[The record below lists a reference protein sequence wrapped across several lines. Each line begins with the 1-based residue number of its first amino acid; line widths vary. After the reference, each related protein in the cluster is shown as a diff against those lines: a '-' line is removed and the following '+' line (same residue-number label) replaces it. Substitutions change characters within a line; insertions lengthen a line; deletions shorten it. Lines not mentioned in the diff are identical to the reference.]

1 MHFAVERARHKLQ
14 YFKDNIDKPLAAIL
28 TLNTFAHTIGAI
40 GVGTQ
45 ATLIWHDSNPYIT
58 GVVVPII
65 MTLAILILSEV
76 IPKTVGA
83 NYWRSF
89 AAFTVYS
96 LTILVK
102 LLYPLVWI
110 CQLITKVFRPEK
122 NRSIFSRTDFVAM
135 AEIGEM
141 QGVLHADESDLIEHT
156 LDLYEIRVPEVMRP
170 VVDMIMV
177 EVNESIP
184 NLLKLVKTYRY
195 SRYPVYE
202 DATSNIIGILHIKD
216 LLASDKRLNQQTIR
230 ELIRPVLKVKNT
242 LQVKNLLRRFK
253 EGMPHFALVYD
264 GNQQLI
270 GFITLDNVLHVL
282 LGIIKD
288 EFNKTHVAW
297 KLNNDGSITASG
309 FCSIFSLEQAL
320 DLDLDVPEGIE
331 TISGLIIDKV
341 ETLPE
346 KDKSI
351 SFEAF
356 DVKITKVDKTRIV
369 EVVIYPKH

>member
-1 MHFAVERARHKLQ
+1 LHFAVERARHKLQ